1 MTEKQAQPVASVIV
15 ATRNRPEDVA
25 RCLPTILANDY
36 PDVDMILMDQ
46 STDDATE
53 KVVET
58 ALAEAEANG
67 HKWELARLEGEAPSI
82 EGLTAR
88 RRLIYRRATTVG
100 ATRSYNEALH
110 YARGEVLAF
119 TDDDCTVSSSWI
131 ANGVKAMAREPEAGI
146 LFGEFV
152 PIPHDPSKTYIPS
165 FRPERYRQL
174 KGRLGRLF
182 CDYVA
187 SGNMFVR
194 RAVFDRLGG
203 FDEYLGPGALF
214 LGGDD
219 VDLAYRTLR
228 AGFPIVVEP
237 KNAVVHWG
245 KRDYADGSGQRLLR
259 DYYYA
264 VGARQMKQIR
274 CGDALAAYAFA
285 RSFLRET
292 LITLGNLVWHGRPT
306 GAGRQ
311 LQLIKGALAGL
322 SQPVNRTLWLYVE
335 KDRGRTAARRG
346 AV

>member
-1 MTEKQAQPVASVIV
+1 MTEQPANPIASVIV

-36 PDVDMILMDQ
+36 PDTDMILIDQ
-46 STDDATE
+46 STDGETE
-53 KVVET
+53 KVVES
-58 ALAEAEANG
+58 ALAEAETNG
-67 HKWELARLEGEAPSI
+67 HKWELVKLAGESPGI
-82 EGLTAR
+82 DGLTAH
-88 RRLIYRRATTVG
+88 RRLIYRHTDTVG
-100 ATRSYNEALH
+100 ATRAYNEALR

-165 FRPERYRQL
+165 FQPERYRQL
-174 KGRLGRLF
+174 KGRLGRLY

-274 CGDALAAYAFA
+274 CGDPLAVYALA

-292 LITLGNLVWHGRPT
+292 VILVGNLVRHGRPT

-311 LQLIKGALAGL
+311 LQLIRGALAGL
-322 SQPVNRTLWLYVE
+322 SQPVNRKLWLYVE
-335 KDRGRTAARRG
+335 KKRGQTAARRG
-346 AV
+346 AG

>member
-1 MTEKQAQPVASVIV
+1 MTEKRAETIASVIV

-25 RCLPTILANDY
+25 RCLPTILSNDY
-36 PDVDMILMDQ
+36 PDLDVILMDQ
-46 STDDATE
+46 STNEATE
-53 KVVET
+53 GVVR
-58 ALAEAEANG
+58 AAFAEANEKG
-67 HKWELARLEGEAPSI
+67 HEWELVTLAGDAPSV
-82 EGLTAR
+82 EGVTAQ

-100 ATRSYNEALH
+100 ATRAYNEALR

-131 ANGVKAMAREPEAGI
+131 ENGVRAMAREAKAGI

-152 PIPHDPSKTYIPS
+152 PIPHDPGKTYIPS
-165 FRPERYRQL
+165 FQPERRRQL
-174 KGRLGRLF
+174 KGGLGRLF

-194 RAVFDRLGG
+194 RAVFDRLHG

-274 CGDALAAYAFA
+274 CGDPLAVYAFA

-292 LITLGNLVWHGRPT
+292 VITLGNLIRHGRPT

-311 LQLIKGALAGL
+311 LQLIRGALAGL
-322 SQPVNRTLWLYVE
+322 TQPVDRKLWLYTD
-335 KDRGRTAARRG
+335 KKRGRAAAHRG
-346 AV
+346 AA